1 MKVLGMG
8 NALVDVLAQIEDDN
22 ILKSLGLMKGAMIL
36 IDENKFHELSA
47 KLNELNKSIVSG
59 GSASNTIIGLA
70 NLGVDTGFIGR
81 IGNDKFGELYIKD
94 LEKYNVKPHLVEADE
109 VSGVAS
115 AFISQDG
122 QRTFG
127 TYLGAAAKL
136 SPEDLSIED
145 FKGYDVFYIEGYL
158 VQSHALIVEAMKM
171 AKDAG
176 LKVAIDLAS
185 FNIVEEN
192 IQFLSTV
199 VPDYVDIL
207 FANEE
212 EAKVMTGLDAEQ
224 AVSELAGM
232 VELAVV
238 KIGSAGSWVQRGSEK
253 VKIETHP
260 IPCLDSTG
268 AGDLY
273 AAGYLYGY
281 INNKSLESCARMGT
295 LLAEEVIQVIGP
307 KVPDDRWC
315 ELKAEIAKL

>member
-47 KLNELNKSIVSG
+47 KLDELNKSIVSG
-59 GSASNTIIGLA
+59 GSASNTIVGLA
-70 NLGVDTGFIGR
+70 NLGVQTGFVGR
-81 IGNDKFGELYIKD
+81 IGNDTFGELYKKD
-94 LEKYNVKPHLVEADE
+94 LEKYGVTPHLVEADE

-115 AFISQDG
+115 AFISKDG

-136 SPEDLSIED
+136 TPEDLSIED

-158 VQSHALIVEAMKM
+158 VQSHALIMEAVKI
-171 AKDAG
+171 AKEAG
-176 LKVAIDLAS
+176 LKVALDLAS

-192 IQFLSTV
+192 EQFLSV
-199 VPDYVDIL
+199 IIPDYVDIL

-224 AVSELAGM
+224 AVSELARM
-232 VELAVV
+232 VELAIV
-238 KIGSAGSWVQRGSEK
+238 KTGANGSWVQQGSEK
-253 VKIETHP
+253 VQIPAHD

-281 INNKSLESCARMGT
+281 INNRDLMTCGKMGT

-307 KVPDDRWC
+307 KVPTDRWTVV
-315 ELKAEIAKL
+315 KSAFAEY